1 MIQNFLITLI
11 EGTINR
17 FPPQFILVLHGQLY
31 YTNLIVGSFW
41 CICTYATSLLSF
53 VYAVLVVI
61 VETYNNA

>member
-17 FPPQFILVLHGQLY
+17 FPPYFILVLYGQLY

-41 CICTYATSLLSF
+41 CTCAYATSLLSF